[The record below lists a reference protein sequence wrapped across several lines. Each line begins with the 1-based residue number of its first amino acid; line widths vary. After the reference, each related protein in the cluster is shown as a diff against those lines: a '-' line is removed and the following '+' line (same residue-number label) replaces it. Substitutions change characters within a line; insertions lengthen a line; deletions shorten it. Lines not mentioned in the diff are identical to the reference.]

1 MDTSYLEKYYTKFC
15 EEKRLESR
23 HGQVEFTTTMKYIH
37 EYLKNYNNPKILEV
51 GAGTGRYSCSLANEG
66 FDVTAVELVKNNLG
80 ILKAKKTSVKA
91 YLGNAIDLSRF
102 KDNSFDVILVL
113 GPMYHLINKE
123 DKVKALKEAK
133 RVLNKNGIIFI
144 AYCMNDYSIINYLFK
159 ENKMIEYLN
168 KNQVTS
174 DFKTISKEE
183 NLYSYLRIE
192 DINELNELVNLKRIK
207 IIAQD
212 GPTDYIRNIINKMDE
227 ETFKIYIDYHLK
239 TCERLDLIGAS
250 SHTLDIVTKDD

>member
-1 MDTSYLEKYYTKFC
+1 M
-15 EEKRLESR
+15 
-23 HGQVEFTTTMKYIH
+23 
-37 EYLKNYNNPKILEV
+37 
-51 GAGTGRYSCSLANEG
+51 
-66 FDVTAVELVKNNLG
+66 KNN
-80 ILKAKKTSVKA
+80 I
-91 YLGNAIDLSRF
+91 IIFFDLSKF

-123 DKVKALKEAK
+123 DKVTALKEAK
-133 RVLNKNGIIFI
+133 RVLKDNGIIFI
-144 AYCMNDYSIINYLFK
+144 AYCMNDYSVINYLFK
-159 ENKMIEYLN
+159 ENKMIEFMN

-192 DINELNELVNLKRIK
+192 DINELNEIVNLKRVK

-212 GPTDYIRNIINKMDE
+212 GPTDYIRHIINKMDE
-227 ETFKIYIDYHLK
+227 ETFKVYIDYHLS

-250 SHTLDIVTKDD
+250 SHTLDMVMKND

>member
-1 MDTSYLEKYYTKFC
+1 MDTSYLEKYYEKFC
-15 EEKRLESR
+15 EEKRLGSR

-37 EYLKNYNNPKILEV
+37 EYLKNYTNPKILEV
-51 GAGTGRYSCSLANEG
+51 GAGTGRYSCYLANEG
-66 FDVTAVELVKNNLG
+66 YDVTAIELVKNNLG
-80 ILKAKKTSVKA
+80 ILKSKKTSVKA

-102 KDNSFDVILVL
+102 KDNSFDVILML

-123 DKVKALKEAK
+123 DKLKALNEAK
-133 RVLNKNGIIFI
+133 RVLTDKGIIYI
-144 AYCMNDYSIINYLFK
+144 AYCMNDYSVINYLFK
-159 ENKMIEYLN
+159 ENKIIEYIN
-168 KNQVTS
+168 KNQVTT

-192 DINELNELVNLKRIK
+192 DINELNEIVGLNRIK

-227 ETFKIYIDYHLK
+227 ETFKLYIEYHLS

-250 SHTLDIVTKDD
+250 SHTLDIVKK